1 MITYEQALEIARKH
15 FEQRGGMT
23 VTQAT
28 DIGDA
33 YVFSARLDGRM
44 ACGGGAISV
53 DKESGDVS
61 AFLIQVDDNFSRL
74 NHGVEMPL

>member
-1 MITYEQALEIARKH
+1 MITYERALETARRH

-23 VTQAT
+23 LTKAM

-33 YVFSARLDGRM
+33 YVFSARLDGRI

-61 AFLIQVDDNFSRL
+61 AFLIQADDNFSRL
-74 NHGVEMPL
+74 NRCVEMPL